1 MKRIALI
8 VLATVLAV
16 TTSLFGFAMKPGLA
30 WAATTGSSSGLE
42 AKAEIVEVEQSTERL
57 CSPGMWHIL
66 NAGNE
71 CIFETPP
78 TTERVWRVN
87 AQVTTRTEWAAV
99 SVKGVECECQD
110 IIVSTETPSAETRC
124 SGGRITV
131 TNRGP
136 DRVMVGRDA
145 VIR

>member
-8 VLATVLAV
+8 VLATVLAL

-42 AKAEIVEVEQSTERL
+42 AKAEIVEVEQSTEKK
-57 CSPGMWHIL
+57 CSPGMWHML
-66 NAGNE
+66 DAGNA
-71 CIFETPP
+71 CIFETSP
-78 TTERVWRVN
+78 TTEPVLRINARVST
-87 AQVTTRTEWAAV
+87 VTQWAAV

-110 IIVSTETPSAETRC
+110 IIVSRETPSAETRC
-124 SGGRITV
+124 SGGRIEV

-136 DRVMVGRDA
+136 DRVMVGRD
-145 VIR
+145 ILM